1 VNSVEGAMKKCPI
14 CNSGSNTEQIPYCRK
29 CCWPTGIEAAMPNHS
44 ELYQAILTWASQAYK
59 ENTQLKNSNDSSAS
73 VMNVQL
79 QNSPDLELLKLELA
93 SLNSRIR
100 IVEDNYSQG
109 SIESDYIS
117 DKSKIFGNI
126 QTIEKAIRGT
136 SSFLE
141 QQRLHNQE
149 LDDYKQSSEKALGEH
164 HRALQNLIKEQNR
177 QNAEI
182 SILKSSSTG
191 RRINQVPDANA
202 VPIEIGNAMV
212 VASSVG
218 MSSSIREE
226 PDLWKE
232 YNSNPQEVPKSLRD
246 GSKNVSIDDETF
258 NRLRNG
264 DESNIAFKPD
274 RKGNYLVI
282 TRGGFRYLVPN
293 RQRRIITQIY
303 TVTKAVYKCDGY
315 SESYKDFRLIKP
327 ALVTEESIDCWKL
340 SQQGTLEF
348 I

>member
-1 VNSVEGAMKKCPI
+1 VNSVEGAMKKCPV
-14 CNSGSNTEQIPYCRK
+14 CNNGFNTEQIPYCRK
-29 CCWPTGIEAAMPNHS
+29 CCWPTGIEAAMPNHP

-59 ENTQLKNSNDSSAS
+59 ENKLKSSNDSSAS
-73 VMNVQL
+73 VMNAQL
-79 QNSPDLELLKLELA
+79 QDFSDLELLKLELA
-93 SLNSRIR
+93 SLNSRVKA
-100 IVEDNYSQG
+100 VEDNYNQG
-109 SIESDYIS
+109 DIESDYIA

-141 QQRLHNQE
+141 QQKSHNQE

-182 SILKSSSTG
+182 SILKSSLTG
-191 RRINQVPDANA
+191 RRINQAPDANT
-202 VPIEIGNAMV
+202 VPIEMGNAMV

-226 PDLWKE
+226 LDLWKE

-246 GSKNVSIDDETF
+246 GSKNVSIADEAVAKIRDG
-258 NRLRNG
+258 NM
-264 DESNIAFKPD
+264 SNIVFKLN
-274 RKGNYLVI
+274 RSGNFLIVS
-282 TRGGFRYLVPN
+282 RGGYCYLVPN
-293 RQRRIITQIY
+293 KQRRIIPQMY
-303 TVTKAVYKCDGY
+303 TVAQALYKCDGY
-315 SESYKDFRLIKP
+315 SENYKDFRLIKP